1 MPRIKY
7 VGPHDEVEVPS
18 LGLVC
23 QRGESVEVD
32 ASTAKQLTAQP
43 DNWQAVKSKENAK

>member
-18 LGLVC
+18 LGVVC
-23 QRGESVEVD
+23 ARGSSVEVD
-32 ASTAKQLTAQP
+32 AGDAKKLTAQP